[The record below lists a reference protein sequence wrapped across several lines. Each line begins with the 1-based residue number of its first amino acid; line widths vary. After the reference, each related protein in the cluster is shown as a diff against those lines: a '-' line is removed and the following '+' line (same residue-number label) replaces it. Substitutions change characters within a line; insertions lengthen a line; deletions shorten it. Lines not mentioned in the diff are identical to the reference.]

1 MLNSGFGSRKFLP
14 SLSVTNASNF
24 NASSASASGSVSVA
38 SLASSSPR
46 HFHSSPTNSNKAQNL
61 TRDTR
66 VAGRK
71 RFYKVVDV
79 KPIPPPWDEFDDVDV
94 DVDVDVET
102 ATVDNPISAGV
113 DGTNSATNISLQKPT
128 RATMMEYLNNH
139 GDVNVNAHGNANANA
154 HKQWYGIT
162 LDGRLM
168 KTPLGTTLAVPS
180 LTLAVAIAS
189 EWDAQNETIK
199 PAQMPLMTL
208 TCTALDQFAIPAVRD
223 HTIEELLKYLRN
235 DTTCYWA
242 DATED
247 RVLHRRQVKNWEKL
261 HKWVS
266 CEVDG
271 LGSKPAVAM
280 GSGEGLIMSRVRK
293 SKSFAGLP
301 HDEELMNNAKKFL
314 KGCDAWSLAAMQSV
328 TMEAKSFLVGMAVV
342 KGSSMNMNIN
352 MNGSEGSEKKKK
364 KKNPFTKE
372 TKKAVM
378 ASRVEEEFQIENWGL
393 VEGGHDYDRLNCS
406 IQIHSAA
413 SLMQAIST
421 TSTS

>member
-1 MLNSGFGSRKFLP
+1 MLNSGFRGRKFLP

-24 NASSASASGSVSVA
+24 NASSASGSGSGSGSVSVA

-94 DVDVDVET
+94 ET

-128 RATMMEYLNNH
+128 RATMMEYLHNH
-139 GDVNVNAHGNANANA
+139 GDAHA

-162 LDGRLM
+162 LDSRLM

-235 DTTCYWA
+235 DNTCYWA
-242 DATED
+242 DPTED
-247 RVLHRRQVKNWEKL
+247 RVLHRLQVKNWEKL

-293 SKSFAGLP
+293 SK
-301 HDEELMNNAKKFL
+301 
-314 KGCDAWSLAAMQSV
+314 
-328 TMEAKSFLVGMAVV
+328 
-342 KGSSMNMNIN
+342 
-352 MNGSEGSEKKKK
+352 
-364 KKNPFTKE
+364 
-372 TKKAVM
+372 
-378 ASRVEEEFQIENWGL
+378 
-393 VEGGHDYDRLNCS
+393 
-406 IQIHSAA
+406 
-413 SLMQAIST
+413 
-421 TSTS
+421 

>member
-1 MLNSGFGSRKFLP
+1 
-14 SLSVTNASNF
+14 
-24 NASSASASGSVSVA
+24 
-38 SLASSSPR
+38 
-46 HFHSSPTNSNKAQNL
+46 
-61 TRDTR
+61 
-66 VAGRK
+66 
-71 RFYKVVDV
+71 
-79 KPIPPPWDEFDDVDV
+79 
-94 DVDVDVET
+94 
-102 ATVDNPISAGV
+102 
-113 DGTNSATNISLQKPT
+113 
-128 RATMMEYLNNH
+128 
-139 GDVNVNAHGNANANA
+139 
-154 HKQWYGIT
+154 
-162 LDGRLM
+162 M

-235 DTTCYWA
+235 DNTCYWV
-242 DATED
+242 DPTED
-247 RVLHRRQVKNWEKL
+247 RVLHRLQVKNWEKL

-280 GSGEGLIMSRVRK
+280 GSGKGLIMSRVRK
-293 SKSFAGLP
+293 SKSFDGLP
-301 HDEELMNNAKKFL
+301 HDEELMNNARKFL

-342 KGSSMNMNIN
+342 KGSSMN
-352 MNGSEGSEKKKK
+352 GSEGSEK

-378 ASRVEEEFQIENWGL
+378 ASRVEEEFQIQNWGL
-393 VEGGHDYDRLNCS
+393 VEGGPDYDKFILLHLSCKPSQLHKRDKV
-406 IQIHSAA
+406 
-413 SLMQAIST
+413 SLFEMLFWERKVQP
-421 TSTS
+421 